1 MYFTYCP
8 VQIYKIM
15 FRRFLFSR
23 IWSSAQDYAVL
34 RLLLNPVVISGFIT
48 QPSYVLDFHLT
59 ECVRRKWFVLAV
71 YQFWKGISAGLA
83 LKYFTW
89 FIAWHRGGMCI
100 WHISQHLTYRNVA
113 YEVEMRHMMWHM
125 RSRCDMWYTNPRVL
139 YIFPY
144 R

>member
-1 MYFTYCP
+1 
-8 VQIYKIM
+8 M

-89 FIAWHRGGMCI
+89 FIGAGGSLI
-100 WHISQHLTYRNVA
+100 HIHTKCTQVYDV
-113 YEVEMRHMMWHM
+113 
-125 RSRCDMWYTNPRVL
+125 C
-139 YIFPY
+139 IFPSERVICRIY
-144 R
+144 LGMWFYIHQMNTRICHIYVSLSVKVLDEMHLST